1 MTSGTKVYQATVT
14 VSGQVQGV
22 GYRNFSAAEANRL
35 GLSGH
40 AKNLRDGRV
49 EVRLEGA
56 RDLIDL
62 VINRLRIGPTAARVE
77 SVDVR
82 WEEGSSGSRGFNV
95 A

>member
-1 MTSGTKVYQATVT
+1 MSAAKLYQATVT

-22 GYRNFSAAEANRL
+22 GYRNFAAAEANRL

-56 RDLIDL
+56 RDVIDM
-62 VINRLRIGPTAARVE
+62 VIGRLRIGPTAARVE

-82 WEEGSSGSRGFNV
+82 WQEGSSGSRGFNV

>member
-1 MTSGTKVYQATVT
+1 MSDTKVQQATVH
-14 VSGQVQGV
+14 VAGQVQGV
-22 GYRNFSAAEANRL
+22 GYRNFAAAEATRL

-56 RDLIDL
+56 RE
-62 VINRLRIGPTAARVE
+62 VIETVIGRLRIGPPGARVE
-77 SVDVR
+77 QVDVR
-82 WEEGSSGSRGFNV
+82 WQAGSSGARGFSV